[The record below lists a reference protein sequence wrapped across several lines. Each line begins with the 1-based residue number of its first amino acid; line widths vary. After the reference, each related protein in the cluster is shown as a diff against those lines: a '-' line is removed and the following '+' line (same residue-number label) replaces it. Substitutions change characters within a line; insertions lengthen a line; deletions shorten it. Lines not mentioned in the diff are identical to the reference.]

1 VPSCASPTK
10 VEHIFKKT
18 SVDRIRDV
26 FVRLE
31 RVRRS
36 TGCASACIGLSLP
49 KGKFTA
55 SREPKHEDNHY

>member
-1 VPSCASPTK
+1 
-10 VEHIFKKT
+10 
-18 SVDRIRDV
+18 
-26 FVRLE
+26 VRLE